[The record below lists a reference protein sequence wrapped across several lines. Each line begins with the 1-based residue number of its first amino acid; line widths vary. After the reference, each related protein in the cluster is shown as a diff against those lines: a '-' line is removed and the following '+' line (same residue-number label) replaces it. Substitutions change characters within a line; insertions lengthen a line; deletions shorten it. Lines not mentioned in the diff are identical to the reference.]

1 MAFDSNFY
9 HKAARDTDRF
19 LTLLDGVV
27 ALRDLVKDVA
37 AIVQLGEEAQSAL
50 KVTKEALV
58 AAQRQVT
65 LAKAEADQTRARTS
79 AEADHADAIFAGK
92 AAELAGKIKAF
103 EDSKLAYE
111 QDLAVRTE
119 KLREHE
125 EAVKALEV
133 VVVEREQ
140 AVLAREDSVT
150 RREAEV
156 AARAAKL
163 KEALS

>member
-58 AAQRQVT
+58 AAQRQVA
-65 LAKAEADQTRARTS
+65 LAKSEADQTRVRTA
-79 AEADHADAIFAGK
+79 AEADHADAIFTGK
-92 AAELAGKIKAF
+92 ATELAGKVKAF
-103 EDSKLAYE
+103 EDGKLAYE
-111 QDLAVRTE
+111 QALAVRTDAV
-119 KLREHE
+119 RERE
-125 EAVKALEV
+125 SNAKALEDA
-133 VVVEREQ
+133 VVERER
-140 AVLAREDSVT
+140 AVLVREDAVT
-150 RREAEV
+150 QREAEV
-156 AARAAKL
+156 AARAAKM